1 MKKTQ
6 FELSILED
14 LNKFRENPQSIT
26 HTLEIYKKGLSRIKS
41 KDPLIQEI
49 DRYKPI
55 LQKMKPM
62 PKLQLNLELTKIAE
76 QEAKKFS
83 LNQENYK
90 LYQSGNELKN
100 ILPNYYLTENPS
112 LLADIG
118 SDDPKFQIA
127 KLLLNKSDIKKKGR
141 SFITD
146 ILYTQIGIGLNVFEN
161 ENYLVFIFAN
171 EEKNFVPKEKKTILN
186 QDLSELK
193 QAFDLFDYNNTQT
206 IKINDTI
213 DAMKYMK
220 FDKNNPELF
229 KILEELSSNNEFVSW
244 EQFSNHV
251 DEKLQL
257 YNDENNNNNIKI
269 NNNNINNNNKN
280 INLKNEN
287 KENNESNLKRI
298 FNLCIDN
305 PSNET
310 ITFQTFKKICNEIG
324 ENISENE
331 MKHILQN
338 LTEKGDEMTFN
349 EFCKYII
356 KS

>member
-146 ILYTQIGIGLNVFEN
+146 ILYTQIGIGLNVLDN
-161 ENYLVFIFAN
+161 ENFLVFIFAN
-171 EEKNFVPKEKKTILN
+171 NEKNYVPKEKKKNLN

-229 KILEELSSNNEFVSW
+229 KILEELSFDNEFVSW
-244 EQFSNHV
+244 EKFSSYV
-251 DEKLQL
+251 DSKLQI
-257 YNDENNNNNIKI
+257 YNNEN
-269 NNNNINNNNKN
+269 NNNNINNNHN
-280 INLKNEN
+280 INNEN
-287 KENNESNLKRI
+287 KENNEKDLKRI

-310 ITFQTFKKICNEIG
+310 ITFETFKKICNEIG